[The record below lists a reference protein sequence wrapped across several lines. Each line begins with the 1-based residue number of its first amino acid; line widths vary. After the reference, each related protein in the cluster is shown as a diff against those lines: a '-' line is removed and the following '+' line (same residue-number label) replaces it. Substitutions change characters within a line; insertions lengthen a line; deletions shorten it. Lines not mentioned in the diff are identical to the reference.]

1 MESKKPGNK
10 AHGVVKYVETY
21 DFRQPKLFSKE
32 IMRMLRTIH
41 DVLGRNLGRIFSS
54 SLRYKAEIHLHK
66 IEQLSSSEYLQH
78 IPSPSAIYIL
88 NVSELS
94 GEIFVALPTEFCIH
108 IIERQSGGQGSSLS
122 EKRILTTL
130 EEKIINRIVRNV
142 NQEVVTAWEPYME
155 FSISHMSYESKPENL
170 HLSSV
175 DPNILITY
183 YLELNETKIPFY
195 ISYSYSLLKK
205 AMNDTLLKKGKNS
218 RLEELSTEEQ
228 EAFKNTLRK
237 AMVKIRP
244 LLGTTRLTLNDII
257 NLKEGDTIPLHQKA
271 EDPLDIRVNGQT
283 KMIGYPGV
291 VRGRKAVRV
300 FEILEEINETELV

>member
-1 MESKKPGNK
+1 MESNKTGNK
-10 AHGVVKYVETY
+10 ANGVVKYVETY

-41 DVLGRNLGRIFSS
+41 DVLGRNLGRIFSN
-54 SLRYKAEIHLHK
+54 SLRYKAEIQLHK
-66 IEQLSSSEYLQH
+66 IEQLSSTEYLNH

-88 NVSELS
+88 NVSELN
-94 GEIFVALPTEFCIH
+94 GEIFVALPSEFCIH
-108 IIERQSGGQGSSLS
+108 IIERQSGGQGSKLS
-122 EKRILTTL
+122 EKRTLTTL
-130 EEKIINRIVRNV
+130 EEKIINRIVRSV
-142 NQEVVTAWEPYME
+142 NQEVITAWEPFME
-155 FSISHMSYESKPENL
+155 FSIADINYESKPENL

-205 AMNDTLLKKGKNS
+205 AMNDTLLKKGKNT
-218 RLEELSTEEQ
+218 RLEELSKEEQ

-244 LLGTTRLTLNDII
+244 LLGSTRLTLNDII

-271 EDPLDIRVNGQT
+271 EEPLDIRVNGQT

-291 VRGRKAVRV
+291 VNGRKAVRV